1 MIADGLATAL
11 FVLGP
16 SKISELL
23 AHYPKTKAL
32 MLAADG
38 AVYGFP
44 QKFADEFPK
53 RWQSGTAIDTP

>member
-11 FVLGP
+11 FVLAS